1 MTVKIFCYVLT
12 FVIGTGCGL
21 FLGALMAANAQ
32 DERYKRLRKTWQPK
46 NGE

>member
-1 MTVKIFCYVLT
+1 MTFAIFSYVVT
-12 FVIGTGCGL
+12 FIMGTLCGL
-21 FLGALMAANAQ
+21 FLGALMAANVQ